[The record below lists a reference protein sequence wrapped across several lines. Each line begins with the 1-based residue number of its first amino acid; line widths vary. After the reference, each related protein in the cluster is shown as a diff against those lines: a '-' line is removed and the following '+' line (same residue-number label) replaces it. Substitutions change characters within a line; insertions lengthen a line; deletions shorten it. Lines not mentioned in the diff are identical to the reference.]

1 MDAGYRETVSFKSK
15 LEVMIH
21 KKTLELV
28 WVLEDV
34 AVQAWKV
41 FEQFNVDKQ
50 WSFTDCTSFVVMKQR
65 SMMEA
70 FTFDH
75 HFAQM
80 GFIKLPLVEQKI

>member
-1 MDAGYRETVSFKSK
+1 
-15 LEVMIH
+15 MIH

-34 AVQAWKV
+34 AAQAWKV
-41 FEQFNVDKQ
+41 FEQFNIDKQ

-65 SMMEA
+65 SMTEA

-80 GFIKLPLVEQKI
+80 GFIKLPVDQKI